1 VTLELAWALVAPVLL
16 GALVLRAIGVR
27 IREDWL
33 SWCAW
38 VWPCG
43 CFVLA
48 ASLWAALV
56 AGAPTDWWPV
66 VPFPVGAAL
75 AWIGSRAPGADRVV
89 AARSMSPCLKAAIAF
104 AVSLA
109 AFHFVVASGF
119 PCLLGDE
126 ANLWAT
132 KAKSLFL
139 DWPMG
144 EFAVAQRLSPHPDY
158 PLLNPLL
165 QAWVYAA
172 EGEVVHFENRW
183 LILPFELCTVLAVAA
198 AARRLVGDRV
208 AAAFVVAMCLEPEH
222 AHMATT
228 AHADGMVGL
237 GLVMALDGLLRERD
251 APHRSHRA
259 IAAIGAAF
267 ALWSKNEATMYV
279 GLAVA
284 AFVFDALRRREMPRP
299 GAAAPWMLLPVGIA
313 IGQIAWNRWFGLQN
327 DLFGKGGPEG
337 SVPELFVAQFS
348 DRALPVLQA
357 AASVLFDPRHLQFVL
372 LLPFLA
378 LVFAPRASLSRTLF
392 APTCALAGSFVV
404 LHLIYI
410 GSYLV
415 LSFHL
420 ATSQLRVLY
429 QLTPMALVWVAATAR
444 ELRNGPR

>member
-1 VTLELAWALVAPVLL
+1 MTSEHVSVERRDSVL
-16 GALVLRAIGVR
+16 
-27 IREDWL
+27 
-33 SWCAW
+33 
-38 VWPCG
+38 
-43 CFVLA
+43 
-48 ASLWAALV
+48 
-56 AGAPTDWWPV
+56 
-66 VPFPVGAAL
+66 
-75 AWIGSRAPGADRVV
+75 
-89 AARSMSPCLKAAIAF
+89 
-104 AVSLA
+104 
-109 AFHFVVASGF
+109 
-119 PCLLGDE
+119 
-126 ANLWAT
+126 
-132 KAKSLFL
+132 
-139 DWPMG
+139 
-144 EFAVAQRLSPHPDY
+144 
-158 PLLNPLL
+158 
-165 QAWVYAA
+165 
-172 EGEVVHFENRW
+172 VVH
-183 LILPFELCTVLAVAA
+183 L
-198 AARRLVGDRV
+198 D
-208 AAAFVVAMCLEPEH
+208 
-222 AHMATT
+222 
-228 AHADGMVGL
+228 DGKAN
-237 GLVMALDGLLRERD
+237 AL
-251 APHRSHRA
+251 SSSM

-299 GAAAPWMLLPVGIA
+299 GAEAPWMLLPVGIA

>member
-1 VTLELAWALVAPVLL
+1 MTISLAWALAAPLLL
-16 GALVLRAIGVR
+16 GALVLRAVGVR
-27 IREDWL
+27 ARADWM
-33 SWCAW
+33 SWSAW
-38 VWPCG
+38 AWPSG
-43 CFVLA
+43 CFALA
-48 ASLWAALV
+48 AALWVALV
-56 AGAPTDWWPV
+56 FGVPSAWWPV
-66 VPFPVGAAL
+66 APLPVAAGLAWLGSRSGSAPDLPPTAPMSPWLKAAL
-75 AWIGSRAPGADRVV
+75 AF
-89 AARSMSPCLKAAIAF
+89 AAL
-104 AVSLA
+104 LA
-109 AFHFVVASGF
+109 AFHAYAASGF

-144 EFAVAQRLSPHPDY
+144 EFALAQQLSPHPDY

-183 LILPFELCTVLAVAA
+183 LILPFELCSVLAVAA
-198 AARRLVGDRV
+198 AVRRLVGDRV
-208 AAAFVVAMCLEPEH
+208 AAAFVVAMCMEPEH

-237 GLVMALDGLLRERD
+237 GLVMAFDGFLRERE
-251 APHRSHRA
+251 APCRAHRA
-259 IAAIGAAF
+259 ICALGAAF
-267 ALWSKNEATMYV
+267 ALWSKNEATMYL
-279 GLAVA
+279 GLAAA
-284 AFVFDALRRREMPRP
+284 AFAFDALRRREMPKLGP
-299 GAAAPWMLLPVGIA
+299 VAPWLLLPFGVA
-313 IGQIAWNRWFGLQN
+313 ICQFAWNRWFGLHN

-348 DRALPVLQA
+348 ERAVPVLQA

-372 LLPFLA
+372 VLPFLA
-378 LVFAPRASLSRTLF
+378 LVVARRAALSRALF
-392 APTCALAGSFVV
+392 APTCALVGSFVV
-404 LHLIYI
+404 LHLIYV

-429 QLTPMALVWVAATAR
+429 QLTPATLVWVAAAAR
-444 ELRNGPR
+444 ALRQGPR